1 MYIVKGRKVYPYH
14 TITALIPLRIEKS
27 GLAEIV
33 IIWLTYRICSPIS
46 KSIVCSSFF
55 LLMFVDDSLCC
66 VLLFGKFCCFLSS
79 IFCTLFC
86 FFRQFG
92 FLPNA
97 KWIFEQNLQKKVQNR
112 KVTYH
117 RILHI
122 RNSLGIKF
130 QRQNFKFLDQI
141 NPKSVL
147 PIQKWKKR
155 KSRSNFTY
163 SN

>member
-97 KWIFEQNLQKKVQNR
+97 KWIFEQNLQKK
-112 KVTYH
+112 
-117 RILHI
+117 
-122 RNSLGIKF
+122 G
-130 QRQNFKFLDQI
+130 
-141 NPKSVL
+141 PKQKSDL
-147 PIQKWKKR
+147 P
-155 KSRSNFTY
+155 SNFAY
-163 SN
+163 SK